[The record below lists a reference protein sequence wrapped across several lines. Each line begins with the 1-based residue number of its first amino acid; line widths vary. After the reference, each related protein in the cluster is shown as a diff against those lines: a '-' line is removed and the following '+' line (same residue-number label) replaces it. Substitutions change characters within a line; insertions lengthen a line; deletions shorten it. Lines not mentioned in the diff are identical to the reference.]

1 MGLKI
6 AEAYL
11 YETTDN
17 LSPCEG
23 RLSIIDYGGE
33 DYIITFSNVFLG
45 CASIDVSSDQCVFKY
60 THFDDYAVESNYVL
74 LSELRCVRYWI

>member
-11 YETTDN
+11 YETVDTIV
-17 LSPCEG
+17 PCEG
-23 RLSIIDYGGE
+23 RLSIIDYGGG
-33 DYIITFSNVFLG
+33 DYMIAFSNVFLG
-45 CASIDVSSDQCVFKY
+45 CASIDTSSDQEY
-60 THFDDYAVESNYVL
+60 THFDNYAVETKYTV